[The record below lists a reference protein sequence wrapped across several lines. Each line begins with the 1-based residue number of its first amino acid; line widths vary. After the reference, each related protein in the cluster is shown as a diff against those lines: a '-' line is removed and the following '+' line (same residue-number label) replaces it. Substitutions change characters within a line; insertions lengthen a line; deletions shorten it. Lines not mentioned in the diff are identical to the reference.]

1 MATALDIPIRL
12 HTPAEYRAMSYN
24 ELLAQLND
32 LNAIERF
39 LPVETYRLHK
49 ALVGSHMANLQR
61 AAAIAAYQAQIEAAE
76 RHITDIE
83 ARLAQ

>member
-1 MATALDIPIRL
+1 MAAIVDLPIRL
-12 HTPAEYRAMSYN
+12 KSPADYRAMSYN
-24 ELLAQLND
+24 ELLGQLND

-76 RHITDIE
+76 RHIGEIE